1 MSQDLLKD
9 MQNLASGA
17 STTSQINPALSDDL
31 SGAYIEKMRLQEE
44 QIAGNELLQEMEGM
58 AQSGNPSSNDAL
70 REAKMQPVEW
80 EPAASI
86 LGIDEG
92 QAPNTEES
100 TLKKVAKDIAIGTA
114 ETPRGIF
121 SGMIDAGNELLQTAY
136 DIGNKLREMGVGP
149 NGYFEFGEDGISWK
163 EGPVP
168 EDKRLQFPNLT
179 KPSSVTAGI
188 VHDISQWLT
197 GFALANRIKPFAAA
211 AKGGTAAKIA
221 GAAGAGAVTDFAFM
235 DDQQN
240 RLASIFQGTPLE
252 NDFTEWLA
260 SKDGD
265 AIDNRFKNMVEGLGL
280 GTLTELAFQGMRA
293 MRRWMTRKP
302 SGADTTDIVPVEQ
315 EVVFDQSALDSL
327 SGKKPRSA
335 RRPTEEDKLARSEKE
350 LQAGPVGD
358 NEPYINWARIEAP
371 EDILALMKERAE
383 SYSGNIAQEQRGVMS
398 FKVIQDK
405 AAGEDAWKTLMQ
417 RRKGE
422 PLNAEQSVAARE
434 LWVSATDKLAEVAE
448 IASANP
454 TAANLFAFRKML
466 VVQNAIQKEVMG
478 ARTETARA
486 LASWRIPVGSSDQA
500 LKQMQDLVDQSG
512 GLVATQELAQKI
524 TTLFRSGMV
533 TEAAKVAELGW
544 WARTRNAL
552 IEAWINGLLS
562 SPTTHSTNIFS
573 NAAFMGLAI
582 TERKFAN
589 WIGKFF
595 NPDDLVNLNESM
607 AMLSGALGSARDAMR
622 YAGKSFIMNESG
634 YGIGKVEG
642 VRPGS
647 ISSEAFNLRKDSF
660 FGKAVDLIGSAVRLP
675 GRFLHAEDEFFKT
688 INYRAEVQATAHRV
702 AVDEANRGL
711 IAPNQIQARYQEI
724 INNPP
729 DYIRQQAID
738 FAQYQTFTNK
748 AGTAVEAISRLADN
762 NLLLRILLP
771 FIRTPANIFNASIER
786 SPFAPLTQRFRQ
798 EVAAGGHRADLAL
811 AKTSLGS
818 MAMLSAVDLAM
829 NGYICGAGP
838 SEPGERQHFMRQWG
852 PGGYRFKY
860 GDQTYQYNR
869 MDPLGFLLGISAD
882 LVDLMRR
889 SNSEETGRSVET
901 LLTASVFALA
911 NNVAN
916 KSYMSTLSR
925 FMDAMNNPDRTA
937 QSFMNS
943 LAGSIVPAGVAKTN
957 QMADPYV
964 KEIRSMMDSIISRTP
979 GLSDKL
985 PPRRD
990 LWGRP
995 RLYTS
1000 GNSWVYDMFSPIA
1013 AAEYGDQPID
1023 TELSRLQYFPQEIGY
1038 KVTFSD
1044 ASGQTSAR
1052 INLEKYPGS
1061 HSRLVELAGNSLK
1074 LPQYEDKGCMDF
1086 LNDLVQGKSV
1096 YSAIYEIYSDGPDG
1110 EKSRFIQKIISDFRK
1125 EAKLQLVKE
1134 FPQMEPDINFRLEK
1148 ARQLKLPQE

>member
-1 MSQDLLKD
+1 MAEDLLKE
-9 MQNLASGA
+9 MQELAS
-17 STTSQINPALSDDL
+17 SPQTSSVNPSLSDDL
-31 SGAYIEKMRLQEE
+31 SGAYIDKMRLQEE

-58 AQSGNPSSNDAL
+58 AQVEQPSTNDAL
-70 REAKMQPVEW
+70 REARMQPTEW
-80 EPAASI
+80 EPAAAI

-92 QAPNTEES
+92 TPPNNEES
-100 TLKKVAKDIAIGTA
+100 TLRKAAKDIAVGIA
-114 ETPRGIF
+114 ETPRGIV
-121 SGMIDAGNELLQTAY
+121 SGVVDAGNELLQTVY
-136 DIGNKLREMGVGP
+136 DLGAKLREMGIGP

-163 EGPVP
+163 EGSVP
-168 EDKRLQFPNLT
+168 EDKRIQLPNLAE
-179 KPSSVTAGI
+179 PSSVTAGM

-197 GFALANRIKPFAAA
+197 GFALASRIKPFAAA

-260 SKDGD
+260 SKEGD
-265 AIDNRFKNMVEGLGL
+265 AVDNRFKNTVEGLGL
-280 GTLTELAFQGMRA
+280 GAFTELAFQGMRA
-293 MRRWMTRKP
+293 MRNWMTKKP
-302 SGADTTDIVPVEQ
+302 SGSLSADFSPVQE
-315 EVVFDQSALDSL
+315 EVVINQSALDSL
-327 SGKKPRSA
+327 MGKKPRSE
-335 RRPTEEDKLARSEKE
+335 RLPTEEDKLAKSEKE

-358 NEPYINWARIEAP
+358 KEPYINWAKIEAP
-371 EDILALMKERAE
+371 EDILALMKERAD
-383 SYSGNIAQEQRGVMS
+383 SYSGNISKEQRGVMS

-417 RRKGE
+417 RRTGE

-448 IASANP
+448 IAAANP

-466 VVQNAIQKEVMG
+466 VIQNAVQKEVMG

-486 LASWRIPVGSSDQA
+486 LASWRIPVGSSTA
-500 LKQMQDLVDQSG
+500 AAKQMQDLIDQSG
-512 GLVATQELAQKI
+512 GIVATQDLAQKVY
-524 TTLFRSGMV
+524 TLFRSGMV
-533 TEAAKVAELGW
+533 QQAAKVAELGW

-552 IEAWINGLLS
+552 MEAWINGLLS
-562 SPTTHSTNIFS
+562 SPITHSTNIVS
-573 NAAFMGLAI
+573 NAAFMGMAMA
-582 TERKFAN
+582 ERKFSN

-595 NPDDLVNLNESM
+595 NPEDLVSLNEST
-607 AMLSGALGSARDAMR
+607 AMLSGVLGSARDAMR

-634 YGIGKVEG
+634 YGVGKIEG

-660 FGKAVDLIGSAVRLP
+660 FGKSVDLIGSAVRLP
-675 GRFLHAEDEFFKT
+675 GRFLRAEDEFFKT
-688 INYRAEVQATAHRV
+688 INYRAEVHASAHRT
-702 AVDEANRGL
+702 AVDEANRG
-711 IAPNQIQARYQEI
+711 IIQPSQIQDRYRELI
-724 INNPP
+724 DNPP

-748 AGTAVEAISRLADN
+748 AGTAVEAISRLANN

-771 FIRTPANIFNASIER
+771 FIRTPANIFNASMER

-798 EVAAGGHRADLAL
+798 EVSAGGHRADLAL
-811 AKTSLGS
+811 AKMSLGS

-829 NGYICGAGP
+829 NGYICGSGP
-838 SEPGERQHFMRQWG
+838 SEPGEKQLFMRQWG

-869 MDPLGFLLGISAD
+869 LDPLGFLLGISAD

-889 SNSEETGRSVET
+889 SNSEETGRSAEN
-901 LLTASVFALA
+901 LLTASIFALA
-911 NNVAN
+911 NNAAN
-916 KSYMSTLSR
+916 KSYMATLSR
-925 FMDAMNNPDRTA
+925 FIDAMNNADRTA

-943 LAGSIVPAGVAKTN
+943 LAGSVIPSKVAKSK
-957 QMADPYV
+957 QMMDPYV
-964 KEIRSMMDSIISRTP
+964 KEIRSMADSLMSRTP
-979 GLSDKL
+979 GLSDSL

-1000 GNSWVYDMFSPIA
+1000 GNGWVFDMFSPIA
-1013 AAEYGDQPID
+1013 SAEYGDQPID
-1023 TELSRLQYFPQEIGY
+1023 QELSRLQYYPQEIGY

-1052 INLEKYPGS
+1052 LNLELYPGS

-1086 LNDLVQGKSV
+1086 LNDLVQGKST
-1096 YSAIYEIYSDGPDG
+1096 YSAIYEMYSDGPDG

-1148 ARQLKLPQE
+1148 ARQLKFPQE

>member
-1 MSQDLLKD
+1 MEENLLVEMQQLATGSQ
-9 MQNLASGA
+9 
-17 STTSQINPALSDDL
+17 TSAVNPSLSDDV
-31 SGAYIEKMRLQEE
+31 SGAYIDKMRLQEE
-44 QIAGNELLQEMEGM
+44 QIAGSELLKEIESM
-58 AQSGNPSSNDAL
+58 AQAEEPTANDAL
-70 REAKMQPVEW
+70 REARMQPVEW

-92 QAPNTEES
+92 TPPDTEES
-100 TLKKVAKDIAIGTA
+100 TFKKVAKDIAIGVA
-114 ETPRGIF
+114 ETPRGMV
-121 SGMIDAGNELLQTAY
+121 SGIVDAGNELLQTVY
-136 DIGNKLREMGVGP
+136 DLGSKLREMGIGP
-149 NGYFEFGEDGISWK
+149 NGYFEFSENGIQWK
-163 EGPVP
+163 EGSVP
-168 EDKRLQFPNLT
+168 EDLRIQFPNLT
-179 KPSSVTAGI
+179 EPSSATAGI

-197 GFALANRIKPFAAA
+197 GFVLASRIKPFAAA
-211 AKGGTAAKIA
+211 AKGGTAAKLA
-221 GAAGAGAVTDFAFM
+221 GAAGAGAVADFAFM

-260 SKDGD
+260 SKEGD
-265 AIDNRFKNMVEGLGL
+265 AIDNRFKNTVEGLGL
-280 GTLTELAFQGMRA
+280 GALTELAFQGMRA
-293 MRRWMTRKP
+293 VRRWLARKP
-302 SGADTTDIVPVEQ
+302 STGTTDIVPVEE
-315 EVVFDQSALDSL
+315 EVIIDESAIDSIM
-327 SGKKPRSA
+327 GKPSRS
-335 RRPTEEDKLARSEKE
+335 RRLPTEEDKLARSEKE

-358 NEPYINWARIEAP
+358 KEPFINWARIEAP
-371 EDILALMKERAE
+371 EDILELMRERAT
-383 SYSGNIAQEQRGVMS
+383 SYSGNIAEEQRHVMS

-434 LWVSATDKLAEVAE
+434 LWVSATDKLAEVAQ
-448 IASANP
+448 IASVNP

-466 VVQNAIQKEVMG
+466 VVQNAVQKEVMG

-486 LASWRIPVGSSDQA
+486 LASWRIPVGSSPA
-500 LKQMQDLVDQSG
+500 RLKQMQDLIDQSG
-512 GLVATQELAQKI
+512 GIVATQDLAQKVS
-524 TTLFRSGMV
+524 TLFRSGMV
-533 TEAAKVAELGW
+533 EQATKVAELSW
-544 WARTRNAL
+544 WAKTRNAL

-562 SPTTHSTNIFS
+562 SPTTHATNTVS
-573 NAAFMGLAI
+573 NAAFMGLAMA
-582 TERKFAN
+582 ERKFSN

-595 NPDDLVNLNESM
+595 NPDDLVQLNEST
-607 AMLSGALGSARDAMR
+607 AMLSGVLGSARDAMR

-647 ISSEAFNLRKDSF
+647 ISSEAFNLRKESF

-688 INYRAEVQATAHRV
+688 INYRAELHASAHRTV
-702 AVDEANRGL
+702 VDEANRG
-711 IAPNQIQARYQEI
+711 IISPDQMQQRYREI
-724 INNPP
+724 LDNPP

-762 NLLLRILLP
+762 NLLLRVLLP
-771 FIRTPANIFNASIER
+771 FIRTPANIFSASMER
-786 SPFAPLTQRFRQ
+786 SPFAPLTQKFRQ
-798 EVAAGGHRADLAL
+798 EVSAGGHRADLAL
-811 AKTSLGS
+811 AKMSLGS
-818 MAMLSAVDLAM
+818 LAMLSAVDLAM
-829 NGYICGAGP
+829 NGYICGSGP
-838 SEPGERQHFMRQWG
+838 SEPGERQLFMRQWG

-889 SNSEETGRSVET
+889 SNSEETGRSAES

-943 LAGSIVPAGVAKTN
+943 LAGSIVPAGVAKIN
-957 QMADPYV
+957 QQEDPYI
-964 KEIRSMMDSIISRTP
+964 KEIRSMADSIMSRTP

-1000 GNSWVYDMFSPIA
+1000 GNGWLFDMFSPIA

-1023 TELSRLQYFPQEIGY
+1023 QELSRLQYYPQEIGY

-1044 ASGQTSAR
+1044 GSGQASAR

-1086 LNDLVQGKSV
+1086 LNDLVQGKSA

-1110 EKSRFIQKIISDFRK
+1110 EKSRLIRKIISDFRR

-1134 FPQMEPDINFRLEK
+1134 FPEMEPDINFRLEK
-1148 ARQLKLPQE
+1148 ARQLKFPQE